1 MSATLTTVKSQL
13 EEHLSDLTNLIWS
26 SSALE
31 EAIRSSLAELSIAY
45 GSSLTLNGL
54 DGESATT
61 FDDDDTHVLINGGLA
76 YAVRFRVMGR
86 FEEASS
92 EDLQPE
98 KMAAWG
104 VETMHK
110 FQSDLTMVKLRKF
123 QESLD
128 HPYTVWEWDE
138 GEDFS

>member
-1 MSATLTTVKSQL
+1 MAATLTTAKAQL
-13 EEHLSDLTNLIWS
+13 EEQLSDLTNLVWS
-26 SSALE
+26 GSALE
-31 EAIRSSLAELSIAY
+31 EALRASLAELSRVY

-54 DGESATT
+54 DGASAST
-61 FDDDDTHVLINGGLA
+61 FDDADTHVLINGGLA
-76 YAVRFRVMGR
+76 YAIRFRVMGQ
-86 FEEASS
+86 FEEASP

-98 KMAAWG
+98 KMAAWAT
-104 VETMHK
+104 ETMQQ

-128 HPYTVWEWDE
+128 HPYTAWAWEE